1 MYLVGLFCNG
11 GASVTIGSNTDSKE
25 TINATTWWN
34 ECVSFMIFPPSWSVH
49 FVVVNLIADIPWIPE
64 EYKGLIIQFISTRD
78 MALSELQFYQ
88 FNPVCP
94 WMWQD

>member
-1 MYLVGLFCNG
+1 MF
-11 GASVTIGSNTDSKE
+11 
-25 TINATTWWN
+25 
-34 ECVSFMIFPPSWSVH
+34 FFPSRGVH
-49 FVVVNLIADIPWIPE
+49 FVVVNLIADIPQIPE

-94 WMWQD
+94 